1 MRYCGQIDGE
11 GVMIVHRR
19 GFIAASGFAAASA
32 FYRRAI
38 AQTKKLRFGVGPLLP
53 SPDDTKKAYAPV
65 FAHLA
70 KELGA
75 DFDLASTTDW
85 AAAPTLSHAA

>member
-1 MRYCGQIDGE
+1 
-11 GVMIVHRR
+11 MIVHRR